1 MTEMEAQALAPELVA
16 EEPISEEKVQELSAL
31 IYSYLGGQITLADT
45 KAQLI
50 LAADALL
57 LASVATFNQGIVSQ
71 LFDPT
76 TSLVTKLTTLLTFII
91 FGALVA
97 SIYYALRVARP
108 TLPLS
113 KKPNF
118 FYFADVTRFKEAD
131 FRRMFTQQTEADV
144 TDALL
149 YEVWLLSLIAYRKFD
164 RVRLSINWLIAAFVL
179 WGIQQGLTALFG

>member
-1 MTEMEAQALAPELVA
+1 MTTDHQAD
-16 EEPISEEKVQELSAL
+16 EPISEEKVQNLSAL
-31 IYSYLGGQITLADT
+31 IYGYLGGQITLADT

-57 LASVATFNQGIVSQ
+57 LASVASFDQGIMTQ
-71 LFDPT
+71 LLEPAT
-76 TSLVTKLTTLLTFII
+76 PLLSKLTTLLTLVI
-91 FGALVA
+91 FGALAV

-118 FYFADVTRFKEAD
+118 FYFADVTRFKESD
-131 FRRMFTQQTEADV
+131 FRRLFTQQTEADV

-164 RVRLSINWLIAAFVL
+164 RVRLSVNWLVAAFVL
-179 WGIQQGLTALFG
+179 WGVKQGLNALFG